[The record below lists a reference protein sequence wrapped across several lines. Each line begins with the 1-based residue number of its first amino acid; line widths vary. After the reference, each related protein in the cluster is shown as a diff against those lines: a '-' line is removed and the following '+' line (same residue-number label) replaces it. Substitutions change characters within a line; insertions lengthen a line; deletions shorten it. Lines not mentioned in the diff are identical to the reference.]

1 MKKTLNVVYV
11 FLLSLSILILMSR
24 VDIVLGTDQDQINIA
39 FPKWA
44 QSPWFELHGAQHDQ
58 R

>member
-1 MKKTLNVVYV
+1 MKKTLNA
-11 FLLSLSILILMSR
+11 FSMLLLGAVLLLLMSR
-24 VDIVLGTDQDQINIA
+24 VDIVLGTDQDQVNIA

-44 QSPWFELHGAQHDQ
+44 QTSWFELNGAQHDQ